1 MGASAD
7 ALAAIQQPLPR
18 PPGSRQSAGRCEER
32 VKENHVLQFARA
44 LDFAAR
50 KHIHQR
56 RKGDLAE
63 PYINH
68 LSDVAW
74 RLAEATNGEDATLV
88 IAGLLHDTLE
98 DTDTTFD
105 ELSKEFGREVAELV
119 AEVSDDKTLAKAER
133 KRRQVAETPGKSL
146 RAKMIKLA
154 DKTSNLNSL
163 LVSPPRDWSVGRK
176 RDYFEWAQKVVDGCR
191 GVNFPLEE
199 AFDRTWQQGMQNL
212 PS

>member
-1 MGASAD
+1 M
-7 ALAAIQQPLPR
+7 QPTPPRPAVLPR
-18 PPGSRQSAGRCEER
+18 MIRTCEEA

-50 KHIHQR
+50 KHVHQR
-56 RKGDLAE
+56 RKGELAE

-68 LSDVAW
+68 LSDVAS

-154 DKTSNLNSL
+154 D
-163 LVSPPRDWSVGRK
+163 
-176 RDYFEWAQKVVDGCR
+176 
-191 GVNFPLEE
+191 
-199 AFDRTWQQGMQNL
+199 
-212 PS
+212 

>member
-1 MGASAD
+1 
-7 ALAAIQQPLPR
+7 
-18 PPGSRQSAGRCEER
+18 

-50 KHIHQR
+50 KHAHQR
-56 RKGDLAE
+56 RKGELAE

-68 LSDVAW
+68 LSDVAR
-74 RLAEATNGEDATLV
+74 RLAEGTNGEDATLV

-98 DTDTTFD
+98 DTDTSLA
-105 ELSKEFGREVAELV
+105 ELAKEFGREVAELV
-119 AEVSDDKTLAKAER
+119 AEVSDDKTRPKAER
-133 KRRQVAETPGKSL
+133 KRLQVAEAPKKSL

-163 LVSPPRDWSVGRK
+163 LVSPPKDWSIGRK
-176 RDYFEWAQKVVDGCR
+176 RDYFKWAHQVVDGCR

-199 AFDRTWQQGMQNL
+199 EFDRTYERGMQIL
-212 PS
+212 GS

>member
-1 MGASAD
+1 
-7 ALAAIQQPLPR
+7 
-18 PPGSRQSAGRCEER
+18 
-32 VKENHVLQFARA
+32 
-44 LDFAAR
+44 
-50 KHIHQR
+50 
-56 RKGDLAE
+56 
-63 PYINH
+63 
-68 LSDVAW
+68 
-74 RLAEATNGEDATLV
+74 
-88 IAGLLHDTLE
+88 E

-163 LVSPPRDWSVGRK
+163 LVSPPKDWSAGRK
-176 RDYFEWAQKVVDGCR
+176 RDYFEWAHKVVDGCR

-212 PS
+212 GS